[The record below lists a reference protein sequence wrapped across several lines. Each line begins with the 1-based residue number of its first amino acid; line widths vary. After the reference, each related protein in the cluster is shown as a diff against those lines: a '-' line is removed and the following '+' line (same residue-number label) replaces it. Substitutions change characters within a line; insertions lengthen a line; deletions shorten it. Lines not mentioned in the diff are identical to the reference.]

1 MWKTPS
7 KSFSTLSVRV
17 KNILWKQ
24 KQHFYFYEKN
34 SLINIRKQ
42 LTAFWGRA
50 GY

>member
-7 KSFSTLSVRV
+7 KSFSIFSVRV
-17 KNILWKQ
+17 NNILWKQ

-42 LTAFWGRA
+42 LKAFWGRA